1 MPKFLE
7 SKLRSEY
14 GNNKRAVYGTMN
26 AMGAMKGNKET
37 AKGRAMPKKHNLS
50 VAGVLGKMRRGM

>member
-14 GNNKRAVYGTMN
+14 GNNPHAIFGTMN
-26 AMGAMKGNKET
+26 KLGAMKGNKIT
-37 AKGRAMPKKHNLS
+37 AKGRAMAKKHAVKVKLS
-50 VAGVLGKMRRGM
+50 DMTRGA